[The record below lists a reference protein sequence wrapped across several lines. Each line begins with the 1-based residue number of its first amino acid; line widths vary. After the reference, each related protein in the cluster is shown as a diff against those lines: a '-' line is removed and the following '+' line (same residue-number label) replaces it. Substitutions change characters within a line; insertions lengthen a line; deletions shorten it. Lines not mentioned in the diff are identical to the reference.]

1 MRSRKKMWIA
11 FALFVGAL
19 MLFRLAWAMAADNF
33 SVVLMSCAAALFI
46 ASMVVFAIYFKE

>member
-1 MRSRKKMWIA
+1 MWIA